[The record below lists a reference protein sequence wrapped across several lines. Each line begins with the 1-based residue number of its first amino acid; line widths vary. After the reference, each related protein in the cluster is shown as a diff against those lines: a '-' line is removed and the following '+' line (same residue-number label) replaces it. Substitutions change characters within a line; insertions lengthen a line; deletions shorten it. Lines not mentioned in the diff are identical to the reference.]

1 MYNDYNLQE
10 INSKLTTTNNNLD
23 DILENQEL
31 INQQLILIESGDK
44 EIKEELVIANQG
56 LMAINLILMLTLIY
70 TFIVRCLR

>member
-1 MYNDYNLQE
+1 MYNDYYLQE
-10 INSKLTTTNNNLD
+10 INNKLATTNNNLD

-44 EIKEELVIANQG
+44 EIKEELVKANQG

>member
-1 MYNDYNLQE
+1 MYNDYYLQE
-10 INSKLTTTNNNLD
+10 INTKLTTTNNNLD

-44 EIKEELVIANQG
+44 EIKEELVKANQG